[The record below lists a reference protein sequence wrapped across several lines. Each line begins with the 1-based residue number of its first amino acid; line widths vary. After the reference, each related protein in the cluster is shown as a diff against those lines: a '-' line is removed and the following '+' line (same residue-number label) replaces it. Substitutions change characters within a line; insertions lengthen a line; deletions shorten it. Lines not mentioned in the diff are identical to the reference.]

1 VTSLRRYI
9 AEEIATDHVD
19 GLITRREA
27 MRRLCMLGLT
37 TTAAIALV
45 AACSE
50 QQKSAPTTAPPETTL
65 TSGPAA
71 SSQPPG
77 MANVLPTMPITWRG
91 PESQLQA
98 AWAQAANSKGAV
110 LVIHENKGLT
120 DWVRSVA
127 GRLAGARYSAMAVDL
142 LSEEGGT
149 GTFQDPAQA
158 TDALAKAPP
167 ERFTHDLD
175 SSIAQLRLRAPGQ
188 KLGVVGFCFGGGL
201 VWQLLAAGALGVS
214 AAVPFY
220 GPLPNNP
227 DFTGVKAA
235 VLGIYAARDTR
246 VTGSQPAAKA
256 ALDRVGLV
264 NDMVIEPDADHAF
277 FNDTG
282 PRYNAAAAADAW
294 QRTLDWFGRYLT

>member
-1 VTSLRRYI
+1 MTSLRRYI

-27 MRRLCMLGLT
+27 MRRLRLLGLSI
-37 TTAAIALV
+37 TAAATLV

-50 QQKSAPTTAPPETTL
+50 PQESAMPTTENPP
-65 TSGPAA
+65 SGPPA
-71 SSQPPG
+71 SAQPPG
-77 MANVLPTMPITWRG
+77 LPNAMPTMPIAWRG

-98 AWAQAANSKGAV
+98 AFAQAANSKGAV

-127 GRLAGARYSAMAVDL
+127 GRLAGAGFSAMAVDL

-149 GTFQDPAQA
+149 GTFGDPALA
-158 TDALAKAPP
+158 TDALAQAPP
-167 ERFTHDLD
+167 QRFTHDLD

-246 VTGSQPAAKA
+246 VTGSQSAAKA
-256 ALDRVGLV
+256 ALDRAGVL

-294 QRTLDWFGRYLT
+294 QRLLDWFGRYLA

>member
-1 VTSLRRYI
+1 MTSLRRYI

-27 MRRLCMLGLT
+27 MRRLRLLGLSL
-37 TTAAIALV
+37 TAAAALV

-50 QQKSAPTTAPPETTL
+50 RQESEAPAPETPM
-65 TSGPAA
+65 SGPPA
-71 SSQPPG
+71 SAQPPG
-77 MANVLPTMPITWRG
+77 MANALPTTPITWRG

-98 AWAQAANSKGAV
+98 ALAQAANSKGAV

-127 GRLAGARYSAMAVDL
+127 GRLAGAGFSAMAVDL

-149 GTFQDPAQA
+149 GTFGDPARA
-158 TDALAKAPP
+158 TDALAKTPP
-167 ERFTHDLD
+167 QRFTHDLD

-214 AAVPFY
+214 AAVPCY
-220 GPLPNNP
+220 GPLPDNP

-256 ALDRVGLV
+256 ALDRAGVL

-294 QRTLDWFGRYLT
+294 QRLLDWFGRYLA

>member
-1 VTSLRRYI
+1 MTFLRRYI

-27 MRRLCMLGLT
+27 MRRLRLLGLSM
-37 TTAAIALV
+37 TAAAALV

-50 QQKSAPTTAPPETTL
+50 RQESETPTTQNPP
-65 TSGPAA
+65 SGPPA
-71 SSQPPG
+71 SAQPPG
-77 MANVLPTMPITWRG
+77 LANAMPTMPITWRG
-91 PESQLQA
+91 PETQLQA
-98 AWAQAANSKGAV
+98 AFAQAPNSKGAV

-127 GRLAGARYSAMAVDL
+127 GRLAGAGFSAMAVDL

-149 GTFQDPAQA
+149 GTFGDPALA
-158 TDALAKAPP
+158 TDALAQAPP
-167 ERFTHDLD
+167 QRFTHDLD

-246 VTGSQPAAKA
+246 VTASQSAAKA
-256 ALDRVGLV
+256 ALDRAGVL
-264 NDMVIEPDADHAF
+264 NNMVIEPDADHAF

-294 QRTLDWFGRYLT
+294 RRLLGWLGRYLAGP